1 GFPYPLS
8 PTPFHRL
15 YPGVRRVRISPVI
28 LDEIYKHKLL
38 EVEESKERISL
49 SGLEE
54 ALAGLAPTRDFEA
67 ALRTGEGIKL
77 IAEIKAASPSLGVL
91 REGLDPVALALE
103 YQKAGATAI
112 SVLTDQKFFHGSLS
126 NLERV
131 RKTVDL
137 PLLRKDFIIDG
148 YQLYEARVAG
158 ADAVL
163 LIARLLDKKTL
174 SAFLEVAGQLGLAC
188 LVEVHTEEELKKVL
202 DTHAGLIGINNR
214 DLDTF
219 KVDLNT
225 TLKLL
230 PLIPVDRIVVSES
243 GIHNREDVRRLEKAG
258 VKAILVGEALVRSKD
273 VASKIKELLGSRR
286 L

>member
-1 GFPYPLS
+1 M
-8 PTPFHRL
+8 
-15 YPGVRRVRISPVI
+15 I
-28 LDEIYKHKLL
+28 LDGIYKHKLL
-38 EVEESKERISL
+38 EVTESKKRISL
-49 SGLEE
+49 SRLEE
-54 ALAGLAPTRDFEA
+54 TLAGLSPTKNFEA
-67 ALRTGEGIKL
+67 ALRPASGGGGIKL

-103 YQKAGATAI
+103 YQRAGATAI
-112 SVLTDQKFFHGSLS
+112 SVLTDKKFFHGSLS
-126 NLERV
+126 NLEEV

-174 SAFLEVAGQLGLAC
+174 SAFLKVADQLGLAC

-202 DTHAGLIGINNR
+202 DTHARLIGINNR

-219 KVDLNT
+219 KVDMNT

-230 PLIPVDRIVVSES
+230 PLVPVDRIVVSES

-258 VKAILVGEALVRSKD
+258 VRAILVGEALVRSKD
-273 VASKIKELLGSRR
+273 VTYKIKELLKDSM
-286 L
+286 

>member
-1 GFPYPLS
+1 M
-8 PTPFHRL
+8 
-15 YPGVRRVRISPVI
+15 I

-38 EVEESKERISL
+38 EVEESKKKISL
-49 SGLEE
+49 SRLEGALSGLS
-54 ALAGLAPTRDFEA
+54 PTKDFEA
-67 ALRTGEGIKL
+67 ALRTGGGVKL

-91 REGLDPVALALE
+91 REGLDPVSLALE
-103 YQKAGATAI
+103 YQRAGATAI

-126 NLERV
+126 NLEEV
-131 RKTVDL
+131 RRAVGL
-137 PLLRKDFIIDG
+137 PLLRKDFIIDN

-174 SAFLEVAGQLGLAC
+174 SAFLKVAGQLGLAC

-202 DTHAGLIGINNR
+202 DTHARLIGINNR

-225 TLKLL
+225 TLRLL
-230 PLIPVDRIVVSES
+230 PLVPLDRIVVSES
-243 GIHNREDVRRLEKAG
+243 GIHNREEVRRLEKAG

-273 VASKIKELLGSRR
+273 VASKIKELLKSSS
-286 L
+286 

>member
-1 GFPYPLS
+1 M
-8 PTPFHRL
+8 
-15 YPGVRRVRISPVI
+15 
-28 LDEIYKHKLL
+28 
-38 EVEESKERISL
+38 
-49 SGLEE
+49 
-54 ALAGLAPTRDFEA
+54 
-67 ALRTGEGIKL
+67 
-77 IAEIKAASPSLGVL
+77 
-91 REGLDPVALALE
+91 
-103 YQKAGATAI
+103 
-112 SVLTDQKFFHGSLS
+112 
-126 NLERV
+126 
-131 RKTVDL
+131 
-137 PLLRKDFIIDG
+137 
-148 YQLYEARVAG
+148 AG

-202 DTHAGLIGINNR
+202 DTHARLIGINNR

-230 PLIPVDRIVVSES
+230 PLVPVDRIVVSES

>member
-1 GFPYPLS
+1 MFPSSHPRR
-8 PTPFHRL
+8 RL
-15 YPGVRRVRISPVI
+15 YPGVCRVRISPVI
-28 LDEIYKHKLL
+28 LDEIYRHKLC
-38 EVEESKERISL
+38 EVEENKERISL
-49 SGLEE
+49 SRLEG
-54 ALAGLAPTRDFEA
+54 ALAGLSPTKDFET
-67 ALRTGEGIKL
+67 ALRTGRGIKL
-77 IAEIKAASPSLGVL
+77 IAEIKAASPSIGVL

-112 SVLTDQKFFHGSLS
+112 SVLTDKKFFHGSLS
-126 NLERV
+126 NLEEV

-174 SAFLEVAGQLGLAC
+174 SAFLKVADQLGLAC

-202 DTHAGLIGINNR
+202 DTHARLIGINNR

-219 KVDLNT
+219 KVDMNT

-230 PLIPVDRIVVSES
+230 PLVPVDRIVVSES

-258 VKAILVGEALVRSKD
+258 VRAILVGEALVRSKD
-273 VASKIKELLGSRR
+273 VTYKIKELLKDSM
-286 L
+286 